1 MNQQDKND
9 APKKGS
15 APASARTSEHRE
27 GPKRERSRR
36 GLFLIADVM
45 LLAVIFAAIFFLVSL
60 LTPFTLFDNTEE
72 EARTVTYTV
81 EFKGVDKDAF
91 ASLRKGDTVVD
102 KATGAV
108 VGEVTDL
115 EPRKYVVYTDVPTDE
130 KDETLDSHVVT
141 KAEYPEE
148 FTTVS
153 VTITV
158 TADYVAGVG
167 YTVDGCR
174 IAAGREYELNF
185 PGCAGKGTCVEF
197 KAE

>member
-1 MNQQDKND
+1 MNQGKND
-9 APKKGS
+9 APKRGG
-15 APASARTSEHRE
+15 ALPGASTGENQNAL
-27 GPKRERSRR
+27 KRERSRR
-36 GLFLIADVM
+36 GLLLIADVV

-60 LTPFTLFDNTEE
+60 LTPFSLFDTVQEE
-72 EARTVTYTV
+72 TRTVTYTV
-81 EFKGVDKDAF
+81 EFKGVEKDAF
-91 ASLRKGDTVVD
+91 ASLRKGDTVID
-102 KATGAV
+102 KESGTVMGI
-108 VGEVTDL
+108 VTDL

-141 KAEYPEE
+141 KTEYPEE
-148 FTTVS
+148 FTTVA

-158 TADYVAGVG
+158 TSDYVSGVG
-167 YTVDGCR
+167 YTVEDCR